1 MQDILD
7 SIRKI
12 ISKWVQTITPL
23 TSDVVVGDNIVEVKT
38 SIRFQVG
45 DQVMIKDD
53 TVAETGLVVEE
64 IIDRTHIK
72 LTTSVLN
79 NWTTSQNS
87 VLIKTINDMFIQGIY
102 IGDPDVISHYPAI
115 TVNGTNRDSEWMT
128 LDSTKERYDIEINTM
143 VLDSTHE
150 DGYRFMLEMTKTIER
165 GLKKNIFPLIGD
177 FSLVSLIANAV
188 SGDLFL
194 KVNNTSPFISQ
205 GKLIQGRLILEDEYQ
220 SEELW
225 VDEIIDSQTIKL
237 VNGVCFDYDKDDTT
251 LILPTR
257 FIYNSWP
264 ANTDYGKLHKGT
276 LLKASSIKW
285 FAEEEELQLMRKQ
298 DPKTT

>member
-1 MQDILD
+1 MEDILD
-7 SIRKI
+7 SIRRVV
-12 ISKWVQTITPL
+12 SKWVQTITPL
-23 TSDVVVGDNIVEVKT
+23 TADISIGGDIVEVKS

-53 TVAETGLVVEE
+53 IVAETGLIVEE
-64 IIDRTHIK
+64 IVDKTHIK
-72 LTTSVLN
+72 LTDSVLN
-79 NWTTSQNS
+79 EWTVAQNS
-87 VLIKTINDMFIQGIY
+87 TLIKTINNMFVEGIY
-102 IGDPDVISHYPAI
+102 IGDPDVISQYPAI
-115 TVNGTNRDSEWMT
+115 TVNGTTRDSEWMT
-128 LDSTKERYDIEINTM
+128 LDSTKETYNIEINVM

-150 DGYRFMLEMTKTIER
+150 DGYRFMLAMTKTIER
-165 GLKKNIFPLIGD
+165 GLKKNIFPLVGNFD
-177 FSLVSLIANAV
+177 VASLIVDAS
-188 SGDLFL
+188 SGDIFL
-194 KVNNTSPFISQ
+194 KVTDTSPFTN
-205 GKLIQGRLILEDEYQ
+205 QGRLILEDQFQ

-237 VNGVCFDYDKDDTT
+237 VNGVCFDYSYEDAT

-264 ANTDYGKLHKGT
+264 ANIDYGKLHKGT

-298 DPKTT
+298 DRKTN

>member
-1 MQDILD
+1 MEDILD
-7 SIRKI
+7 SIRRV

-23 TSDVVVGDNIVEVKT
+23 TADISIGGDIVEVKS

-64 IIDRTHIK
+64 IVDKTHIK
-72 LTTSVLN
+72 LTSSVLN
-79 NWTTSQNS
+79 KWTVAQNS
-87 VLIKTINDMFIQGIY
+87 TLIKTINDMFVQGIY

-115 TVNGTNRDSEWMT
+115 TINGTTRDSEWMT
-128 LDSTKERYDIEINTM
+128 LDSTKETYNIEINVM

-150 DGYRFMLEMTKTIER
+150 DGYRFMLAMTKTIER
-165 GLKKNIFPLIGD
+165 GLKKNIFPLIGNFD
-177 FSLVSLIANAV
+177 VASLTVNAL
-188 SGDLFL
+188 SGDIFL
-194 KVNNTSPFISQ
+194 KVTDTSSFTN
-205 GKLIQGRLILEDEYQ
+205 QGRLILEDQFQ

-225 VDEIIDSQTIKL
+225 VDEIIDSETIKL
-237 VNGVCFDYDKDDTT
+237 VNGICFDYDLDDAT

-264 ANTDYGKLHKGT
+264 ANIDYGKLHKGT

-298 DPKTT
+298 DPKTN